1 MEKFL
6 KNQQIPLTQVIDPN
20 TGQAYYA
27 PQNVVYDDKV
37 DSGPTYLRDVIVDQ
51 ALTASYFDGRVVSAS
66 YALTASYVSGSSS
79 NTISSSYAL
88 SASYAANGGVT
99 QLLAGP
105 NISLSPTNGLGQVTV
120 SATLSGSTIFNTATG
135 SYGSFYDTTTQTNP
149 VANIAR
155 SMSLNS
161 TDISNGVSISGS
173 TNPFNTYIKTE
184 NAGIYD
190 IQFSAQVDKTDGGSD
205 DVIIWLRKNGI
216 DLTDTA
222 TTLTLPTNNSKVV
235 AAWNWFVTSANGDYY
250 QIIWRSAD
258 TDLRLLAEPISAD
271 HPGIPSVIVTAN
283 RVDQFLSNTGSF
295 SGSFTGVF
303 TGSFSGSGT
312 ITSASFAGT
321 ASYVN
326 PLTQSVL
333 ISGSLN
339 TNNTLYVTGSSVSI
353 GTSAYTLMN
362 YGQVPQLYVNNGTF
376 LDGVTQFPTTLR
388 VIATGGG
395 IQFAQQSAPST
406 NSILFFGNDSN
417 GVYYG
422 NYASLGVRFL
432 INGSAA
438 MTLASTTGNALIGTT
453 TDAGYKLDVAGT
465 GRFTGNLTVSTGGVG
480 TNTFNGNINYLFANQ
495 NNVYGIIDLQNAAG
509 QSELL
514 KATATYSYSSGTT
527 AQYIF
532 SLRPNY
538 NFTSTYSGIVRGLY
552 YNPTLTSMTGVTHRA
567 IETTSGDVIFGGN
580 TRVTITGSLTVI
592 TGSSIEFQV
601 NQTGVKIGNAPTDSH
616 SVTGSFSISSSA
628 GTNSAI
634 YAYKSGS
641 TVLDIQGSQG
651 QLFSVIDALSG
662 SLMSVNDVS
671 GLPILEVFSDD
682 RVVMGTYGAPALTV
696 TGSTLIATG
705 SLLGTASYATTA
717 LSASYAP
724 VTPTFPYTGSALIT
738 GSLSVTGSLNVTG
751 GISATDYLQS
761 QYIATSASVVVMKN
775 AGISYIT
782 DFSTGGAGDLRFY
795 YGGGGGWSYNWY
807 TNNTKRVSI
816 QDSGLYITNGGFD
829 STGTGR
835 FGSNV
840 TITGSASNSLLVKGS
855 GTTSATTALLIQNS
869 SANASLTVLDST
881 SNGYSQVTA
890 GTYTD
895 GTPYSNTVLRAS
907 TLASARDITIGS
919 DGTLNG
925 YSSRLN
931 FTNYYSNGGQGNIS
945 NLAGY
950 IRTSISQYTS
960 LGGQPSGR
968 GTLLLG
974 VYDTDFSPVS
984 LTPFDVVSI
993 GKYATTIS
1001 GSLTVTGGI
1010 TGSLLGTASYA
1021 TTALSASYAPSTPAF
1036 PYTGSALITGSL
1048 GITGSLTVS
1057 GSSTF
1062 TNIGPAIFSGSIT
1075 QNASTASFGGVVGI
1089 GTTTPSATLE
1099 VNGTSLFQN
1108 DITAYSRMDMYGTL
1122 YMYNNITSLS
1132 GNIQISDGYAIGDR
1146 GTGNNRIEFYSNKL
1160 SFFGNG
1166 TEALRIVGPTQNVLI
1181 GTTTDAGYKLDV
1193 RGTSRFAN
1201 DIYLATT
1208 SGNVGIRTTSPSY
1221 QLDVNGSINTNT
1233 SLTVTGSLKIKNG
1246 TIPVMDT
1253 TVGNLYDVYGNA
1265 SVNFGSNQLLNY
1277 YGINAVNWGSYYL
1290 IGSSGN
1296 ISVDWDNRYLADTAG
1311 TQRLKWTTSGAQVT
1325 GSLTISQGSLT
1336 VGNITSTPSNE
1347 NSLNV
1352 YPPLAGGTGEGGQI
1366 LLAASGGLY
1375 TSASMLDTW
1384 QDQFRI
1390 LRGSN
1395 TGGSNAG
1402 LVYVNLQS
1410 GNTQFTGAV
1419 TASAYSGLPNDY
1431 LYATRSGSSQTV
1443 GSSWANTDIIFNNV
1457 AVSKGISFNTST
1469 GVASLTG
1476 GKVYRVTARL
1486 AWGAAAAYNLQFSCF
1501 TSGNTQIGPTTEI
1514 IQSSNGT
1521 SNISDGTLE
1530 FIYAPSSNTDIKIR
1544 CTNNNTALSG
1554 ETIRADLNTQFI
1566 IQQIA

>member
-1 MEKFL
+1 
-6 KNQQIPLTQVIDPN
+6 
-20 TGQAYYA
+20 
-27 PQNVVYDDKV
+27 
-37 DSGPTYLRDVIVDQ
+37 
-51 ALTASYFDGRVVSAS
+51 
-66 YALTASYVSGSSS
+66 
-79 NTISSSYAL
+79 
-88 SASYAANGGVT
+88 
-99 QLLAGP
+99 
-105 NISLSPTNGLGQVTV
+105 
-120 SATLSGSTIFNTATG
+120 
-135 SYGSFYDTTTQTNP
+135 
-149 VANIAR
+149 
-155 SMSLNS
+155 MSLNS
-161 TDISNGVSISGS
+161 TDITNGVSISGS

-258 TDLRLLAEPISAD
+258 TDLRLLAEPITVN

-295 SGSFTGVF
+295 SGSFTGAF

-453 TDAGYKLDVAGT
+453 TDAGYKLDVNGTARIQGNTTIQDSSLFFTTGSFVTNTRIYRERDSSFEGLVFRSAGT
-465 GRFTGNLTVSTGGVG
+465 SGGYTSKFQFLSGQNGTDTGANLLTLVGGSTTTTYRAHFGSPSGSQSMAGSALIGISTSITSSDSIWIFNNFNTTNPRSYIRFSNVFYGSGVPAYGTYIKHQGIANNYGGHSLAFGVNNNSAALNETDILTVNLTGIGVR
-480 TNTFNGNINYLFANQ
+480 T
-495 NNVYGIIDLQNAAG
+495 
-509 QSELL
+509 SSPS
-514 KATATYSYSSGTT
+514 ATIHSVGSGTT
-527 AQYIF
+527 SATTALLVQNANASASLAVLDNGNVGIGTTTPVAALDVSGSAIF
-532 SLRPNY
+532 RN
-538 NFTSTYSGIVRGLY
+538 TTYVRGTDQSASTINFVAQDSNTDTLMRLYNDGSLTVGKSGGTTIPLTIVGNSGVQATIGNGSFASPGQIYRYNAGTLIFYGVNNDSSAFFFSFNNAQSSNTTTTSMISLGGTYGNQSSFQFANLNIAPTYDFASNTTSAAIARGVY
-552 YNPTLTSMTGVTHRA
+552 YNPTLTNLRVAQHRA

-580 TRVTITGSLTVI
+580 TRVTITGSFTVV

-651 QLFSVIDALSG
+651 QLFSVTDALSG

-682 RVVMGTYGAPALTV
+682 RVVMGTYGSPALTV
-696 TGSTLIATG
+696 TGSTLRATG
-705 SLLGTASYATTA
+705 SLLGTASYATQA
-717 LSASYAP
+717 LSASWAP
-724 VTPTFPYTGSALIT
+724 SSPAFPFTGSAI
-738 GSLSVTGSLNVTG
+738 V
-751 GISATDYLQS
+751 
-761 QYIATSASVVVMKN
+761 
-775 AGISYIT
+775 
-782 DFSTGGAGDLRFY
+782 
-795 YGGGGGWSYNWY
+795 
-807 TNNTKRVSI
+807 
-816 QDSGLYITNGGFD
+816 
-829 STGTGR
+829 
-835 FGSNV
+835 
-840 TITGSASNSLLVKGS
+840 
-855 GTTSATTALLIQNS
+855 
-869 SANASLTVLDST
+869 
-881 SNGYSQVTA
+881 
-890 GTYTD
+890 
-895 GTPYSNTVLRAS
+895 
-907 TLASARDITIGS
+907 
-919 DGTLNG
+919 
-925 YSSRLN
+925 
-931 FTNYYSNGGQGNIS
+931 
-945 NLAGY
+945 
-950 IRTSISQYTS
+950 
-960 LGGQPSGR
+960 
-968 GTLLLG
+968 
-974 VYDTDFSPVS
+974 
-984 LTPFDVVSI
+984 
-993 GKYATTIS
+993 S
-1001 GSLTVTGGI
+1001 GSLTVTG
-1010 TGSLLGTASYA
+1010 SL
-1021 TTALSASYAPSTPAF
+1021 
-1036 PYTGSALITGSL
+1036 I
-1048 GITGSLTVS
+1048 VS
-1057 GSSTF
+1057 GSSTLV
-1062 TNIGPAIFSGSIT
+1062 NVGPAIFSGSIT

-1221 QLDVNGSINTNT
+1221 QLDVNGSTNVT
-1233 SLTVTGSLKIKNG
+1233 GSLTVTGSLN
-1246 TIPVMDT
+1246 V
-1253 TVGNLYDVYGNA
+1253 
-1265 SVNFGSNQLLNY
+1265 F
-1277 YGINAVNWGSYYL
+1277 
-1290 IGSSGN
+1290 
-1296 ISVDWDNRYLADTAG
+1296 R
-1311 TQRLKWTTSGAQVT
+1311 
-1325 GSLTISQGSLT
+1325 GSLT
-1336 VGNITSTPSNE
+1336 VGNITSTPSTE

-1384 QDQFRI
+1384 QDQFRV

-1402 LVYVNLQS
+1402 LLYINLQS
-1410 GNTQFTGAV
+1410 GNTQFVGAV
-1419 TASAYSGLPNDY
+1419 TASSYSGLPNDY

-1469 GVASLTG
+1469 GVASLIG